1 MSLIV
6 SDASP
11 LIALSRIDRLALL
24 RSLFTEVVIPDSVLH
39 ELRLDERRPGVEP
52 LAQAIRA
59 EGWLRSLAVEEP
71 KTIAGLGQG
80 ESMAIQL
87 AEDMKC
93 PLLIDERRGRIAARH
108 RGLEVIGTG
117 RILLAAKE
125 AKLIDSVADV
135 LEALKTSGYRLSDK
149 LCRRLLEL
157 AHEI

>member
-1 MSLIV
+1 
-6 SDASP
+6 
-11 LIALSRIDRLALL
+11 
-24 RSLFTEVVIPDSVLH
+24 
-39 ELRLDERRPGVEP
+39 
-52 LAQAIRA
+52 
-59 EGWLRSLAVEEP
+59 
-71 KTIAGLGQG
+71 
-80 ESMAIQL
+80 MAIQL